1 MQATPRD
8 LVFDHVAAQLREVN
22 AIHASEKSSPLSQRE
37 REQHKC
43 LSRHGGI
50 CAAWQCS
57 QLIVNCF
64 ADVAVFFG
72 SVSSSTPSL
81 YFATAFESST
91 GVSSQS
97 VRLEKP

>member
-8 LVFDHVAAQLREVN
+8 LVFNHVAAQLREVN

-37 REQHKC
+37 REQEEET
-43 LSRHGGI
+43 GGV
-50 CAAWQCS
+50 CAAWKWS